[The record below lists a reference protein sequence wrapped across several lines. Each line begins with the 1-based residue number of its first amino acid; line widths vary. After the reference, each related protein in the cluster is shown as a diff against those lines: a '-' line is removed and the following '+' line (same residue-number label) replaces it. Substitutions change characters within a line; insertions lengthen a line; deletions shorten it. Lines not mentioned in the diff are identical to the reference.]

1 MERLVF
7 FALLALLQQGGAA
20 NVKHL
25 PEIVHQETAEEREVA
40 GQITVHCPS
49 QPSQA
54 LDHLLLYLSAQDS
67 LEGQV
72 EQLKNRTDSL
82 DGQLQQLAQ
91 QELAEFQT
99 EADLKATVEALQA
112 TVSSQ
117 DSIIQQQTATLQQLQ
132 GTLQQLEAT
141 NQQQASS
148 LQQLEAT
155 N

>member
-91 QELAEFQT
+91 QELAET